1 MTMTISMLSAL
12 AISTMLMAG
21 CPPLAALAQDQTQVR
36 EVDEKA
42 DLSAIK
48 NPRAARY
55 WSNIAD
61 DLNDAILTRVSDRIA
76 DDGVDIHVDLS
87 SVELA
92 NTFENL
98 TNVANSRIAGK
109 VHITSKTDNSAF
121 HSYELAVS
129 FKPALP
135 YVQPGSNVTIIAV
148 DNRDY
153 YSAMINAF
161 AQAVVDR
168 L

>member
-1 MTMTISMLSAL
+1 MTMTRSLFSAL
-12 AISTMLMAG
+12 AIGTMLMAT
-21 CPPLAALAQDQTQVR
+21 PPLAALAQDRTMVR
-36 EVDEKA
+36 EVEVKA
-42 DLSAIK
+42 DLSAIE
-48 NPRAARY
+48 NPRAAQY
-55 WSNIAD
+55 WSDIAD
-61 DLNDAILTRVSDRIA
+61 DLNNAILTRVSDRIA

-98 TNVANSRIAGK
+98 TNLADSRMVGK
-109 VHITSKTDNSAF
+109 VHITSQTDNSAF
-121 HSYELAVS
+121 KSYELAVS
-129 FKPALP
+129 FDQALP
-135 YVQPGSNVTIIAV
+135 YLPPGTNVTVITIE
-148 DNRDY
+148 NRDY